1 MTENLQRPQ
10 NFDFGRLKEKGTIQE
25 TSKAVD
31 TDWFAANITPTNAP
45 ANHRIYIRMATTSIV
60 NLQMD
65 DGTNS
70 NIVMN
75 LNDGVALDA
84 NDLYAF
90 DVIIPDGYSYN
101 IQHKTGTQDVNGWI
115 VESGVLS

>member
-1 MTENLQRPQ
+1 MPFYISLGTGESQHPLQ
-10 NFDFGRLKEKGTIQE
+10 KATIQE

-31 TDWFAANITPTNAP
+31 TDWFAANITPTEAP
-45 ANHRIYIRMATTSIV
+45 ANHRIYIRVATTTII

-65 DGTNS
+65 DGTNT
-70 NIVMN
+70 NLTMN

-90 DVIIPDGYSYN
+90 DIVVPAGYSYN
-101 IQHKTGTQDVNGWI
+101 IQHKTGTQNINGWI
-115 VESGVLS
+115 VETSYLA